1 MSQGTTADSGTASS
15 GPAGRDV
22 RDPPSDRND
31 GRTRNEE
38 VTIAGDGG
46 GVAIDLRAADRG
58 FDLVER
64 RCEYTC
70 ASGDRFAG
78 RWRGIRVIDLVE
90 DALEPD
96 ATHLLVE
103 ASDGFRVC
111 VSIAA
116 ALDGILATERLDG
129 VDEGLPRLIAPSI
142 DGTRTAKR
150 IVRIEGRRLR
160 PGEDPEDLERI
171 EPTPAEGVT
180 DHD

>member
-1 MSQGTTADSGTASS
+1 
-15 GPAGRDV
+15 
-22 RDPPSDRND
+22 
-31 GRTRNEE
+31 
-38 VTIAGDGG
+38 VTLAGDGDG
-46 GVAIDLRAADRG
+46 GVAIDLQSLDRE
-58 FDLVER
+58 FALVER
-64 RCEYTC
+64 RCEYVC
-70 ASGDRFAG
+70 ASGDRFSG
-78 RWRGIRVIDLVE
+78 RWRGVRVVDLVE

-103 ASDGFRVC
+103 AGGGFRVC

-129 VDEGLPRLIAPSI
+129 ADEGLPRLIAPSI
-142 DGTRTAKR
+142 DGTRTVKR

-171 EPTPAEGVT
+171 EPTPAEEAT